1 MTAARTPSISAG
13 FGDADIT
20 ALARLLDS
28 FGVTLGLASSDGRV
42 KVYVEPGSCPA
53 LPAPR
58 HGSRVG
64 SVTLADG
71 RRLVLTERDRA
82 PARAPSQAGDT
93 LAGMAAGADQR
104 QPAGTATRTASN
116 PGPLGTASGT
126 ASGAASGAAPNTAST
141 DATAAV
147 PTSASAA
154 SASATSAPA
163 TSAPATSASATA
175 ASSSTT
181 NSAASAAIAASKASH
196 PAPAAGWPIGEH
208 RAGADAAEMR
218 FRLLAEHS
226 IDLIVAVDADLAIRY
241 ASPATTSLLG
251 CMPVDL
257 LGRTLAELLAPEDR
271 AAFIARHFTNA
282 ARRGQG
288 PDLFKALK
296 RDGSTLWVE
305 ARVAALPPGNGLGD
319 FLVTLRDADQRK
331 RAELALGQVNAELAT
346 LASTDALTGLPN
358 RRQFDATLHKEW
370 FRALREATP
379 LGLLMIDVDRFK
391 PLNDRH
397 GHQVG
402 DAFLARVG
410 RVIHQNVR
418 RAGDMAARYGGEEF
432 AVVLPGTSAT
442 GALEIAEVIRR
453 AVACADTH
461 DLVDGGYPLSVSIGA
476 AAVVPLAGGGS
487 AMLVHSADAALYD
500 AKRNGRNRVE
510 VRQ

>member
-1 MTAARTPSISAG
+1 MTPGSTPGFTSG

-42 KVYVEPGSCPA
+42 KVYVEPGSSPA

-82 PARAPSQAGDT
+82 PARTPGRPGDGPAS
-93 LAGMAAGADQR
+93 LAGMAAGAGQGGLADAAAS
-104 QPAGTATRTASN
+104 PASPSTTPSSAPSSN
-116 PGPLGTASGT
+116 PGM
-126 ASGAASGAAPNTAST
+126 
-141 DATAAV
+141 
-147 PTSASAA
+147 
-154 SASATSAPA
+154 ATSK
-163 TSAPATSASATA
+163 A
-175 ASSSTT
+175 A
-181 NSAASAAIAASKASH
+181 H
-196 PAPAAGWPIGEH
+196 PAPTAGWPIDER

-241 ASPATTSLLG
+241 ASPATASLLG
-251 CMPVDL
+251 CQPVDL

-282 ARRGQG
+282 ARRGRG

-331 RAELALGQVNAELAT
+331 RAEDALGQVNAELHT

-410 RVIHQNVR
+410 QVIHHNVR

-432 AVVLPGTSAT
+432 AVVLPGTSAA

-453 AVACADTH
+453 AVANTDNH
-461 DLVDGGYPLSVSIGA
+461 DLVDGGHPLSVSIGA

-487 AMLVHSADAALYD
+487 AMLVHSADAALYE